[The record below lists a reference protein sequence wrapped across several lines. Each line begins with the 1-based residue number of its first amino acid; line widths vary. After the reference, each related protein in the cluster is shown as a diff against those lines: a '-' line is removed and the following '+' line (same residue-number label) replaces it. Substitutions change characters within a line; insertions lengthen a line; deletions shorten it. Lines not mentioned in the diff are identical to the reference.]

1 VHAIGYQFGLAYFEA
16 PFYAVGKLFAAVG
29 WTTIGGQSAQQASVA
44 GGAVVYVGATIGL
57 LYALLRRLRL
67 RFAALSASLVVY
79 GTSVFY
85 YGVFSPG
92 QTHSVDVFLASAIAL
107 LCLLGFELGW
117 PLKLMLAVGV
127 VGGAATAVR
136 WFDAMLLVGIS
147 LTLFAIKRRWEAAIT
162 AASGVVTLVL
172 LAIVPTALGVHVF
185 SGGYDANLLSFAPFS
200 PLRMLFTVH
209 RGLFVWT
216 PLTLIGAVGYVCVMR
231 WRRDVTAFLAA
242 LATAGVLVV
251 CSYASFATWDGG
263 LSFSQ
268 RYFTVL
274 VPLWAIGVAG
284 LLEIAPRIVT
294 PLCAF
299 AVAWALF
306 LALTMQMLTTDQR
319 LGADGIARLGAAQ
332 TPGAYALGL
341 WQESRIARALPWRP
355 FGRD

>member
-1 VHAIGYQFGLAYFEA
+1 
-16 PFYAVGKLFAAVG
+16 
-29 WTTIGGQSAQQASVA
+29 
-44 GGAVVYVGATIGL
+44 
-57 LYALLRRLRL
+57 
-67 RFAALSASLVVY
+67 
-79 GTSVFY
+79 
-85 YGVFSPG
+85 
-92 QTHSVDVFLASAIAL
+92 
-107 LCLLGFELGW
+107 
-117 PLKLMLAVGV
+117 MLAVGF

-147 LTLFAIKRRWEAAIT
+147 LTLFALKRWREAAIT

-185 SGGYDANLLSFAPFS
+185 GGGFDARVLSFAPLS

-216 PLTLIGAVGYVCVMR
+216 PLTLFGAVGYVVVMHR
-231 WRRDVTAFLAA
+231 RRDVSAFLAA

-284 LLEIAPRIVT
+284 LLELAPRIVA
-294 PLCAF
+294 PLCALT
-299 AVAWALF
+299 VAWALF
-306 LALTMQMLTTDQR
+306 LAVTMQMLTYDQR
-319 LGADGIARLGAAQ
+319 LGADGIARLAGTQ
-332 TPGAYALGL
+332 TLGAYALGL
-341 WQESRIARALPWRP
+341 WQESRIARALPWHP